1 MSRKA
6 VPRLPAP
13 AYRQAGLAGK
23 RRVLLF
29 FTSLLRFALY
39 NSAVIPYQT
48 RSSKIT
54 GTKFGELIK
63 ETRMFFET
71 IESKTKRRPYVR
83 SAYFEKRKVFFDLFW
98 KHLYQKSFKER
109 SKRLK
114 FIRCAVELVE
124 KSRNDPDSIEEK
136 RGEIWHRFGG
146 LTKSGELFYVQVKE
160 DKKTRRLDFMSV
172 FPG

>member
-1 MSRKA
+1 LCFFKNSFLITSIILSCLKVKSLLMGLINSSSFSVSFKLDKS
-6 VPRLPAP
+6 VPMYFLIFFH
-13 AYRQAGLAGK
+13 
-23 RRVLLF
+23 LF
-29 FTSLLRFALY
+29 F
-39 NSAVIPYQT
+39 
-48 RSSKIT
+48 
-54 GTKFGELIK
+54 